1 MSRLVDDLLFIA
13 RTDTNN
19 LRLECA
25 KTNIHDLITDCCQD
39 MRHQAKA
46 KSMVISFHPVV
57 EPAYAMV
64 DAERIRQLLIIVLDN
79 AIKYSPAETQVQINT
94 SIDEHNILIHVADQ
108 GHGLEQSELPFI
120 FDRFYRS
127 QKVRRESLPG
137 TGLGLAVA
145 KAITDAHQGKIWA
158 QVDDT
163 GFRITISL
171 PRVV

>member
-1 MSRLVDDLLFIA
+1 MVDDLLFIA

-19 LRLECA
+19 LGLECA
-25 KTNIHDLITDCCQD
+25 KTSINDLVNDCCQD

-46 KSMVISFHPVV
+46 KSMVLNFAPTA
-57 EPAYAMV
+57 EPAYAKV

-79 AIKYSPAETQVQINT
+79 AIKYSPAETQVQIDT
-94 SIDEHNILIHVADQ
+94 SIDDQNILIQVADQ

-145 KAITDAHQGKIWA
+145 KAITDAHQGKIRA
-158 QVDDT
+158 EVDDT

-171 PRVV
+171 PRLV